1 MVNRL
6 LIRSSW
12 RFFTRH
18 PWQLWL
24 TLLSIALGTAVI
36 IAVDL
41 ANKTASQSFT
51 ESVNA
56 LSGSMTHE
64 VTANKG
70 LIPHAFYRQLRME
83 WGYRNSMP
91 QVEGSAAIDGVY
103 HRLIGID
110 PFAYF
115 DQAGADSSIIP
126 AVDIPRLLTEP
137 QGILIS
143 SDLAQGLN
151 LSKGQTLDARIK
163 NKTLPLTIIGMFDAG
178 RHAALSDVILTDIA
192 TAQTAQGQLQGLSRI
207 HLSMTEIEARE
218 LESRLPAGLKLRSFR
233 GEEEELSQMT
243 EAFRINLTAMSLLA
257 MLVGAFL
264 VYNTMTFSVLQRRRS
279 LAIHR
284 MVGNTGAQLFR
295 HMLLEAMIL
304 GITGGLLGILLGV
317 LLGQG
322 LLILVTQ
329 TISDLYVSVT
339 ADRLLI
345 TPWLI
350 IKGMGITLIAVITA
364 TLVPALEAAR
374 VQPLYVY
381 RSSHLEQRSH
391 RLTLWLAP
399 TGIACMMMSL
409 GLIRLSGS
417 SLLTGFIALFLFIMG
432 YSFLLPAVLK
442 GLIRGL
448 QDMKIFDSLIMRMA
462 LRGVQASLS
471 RTSLAIIALT
481 IAVSATVGVSTMIGS
496 FRASVADWLE
506 MTLQSDLYISARS
519 EQSAH
524 VEATLDPEWLEQ
536 VKALSGIASV
546 STGLHAT
553 LETEGLPVPM
563 LVLQPGVHSQ
573 GGFRFLSGDPDS
585 IWQAFLADEVILVS
599 EPFAYH
605 RQLQTGDVI
614 TIKTGYSGMK
624 PIRIAGIY
632 QDYSATQGMVVMP
645 RRVYERYWGDR
656 NISSIGLS
664 LNSDA
669 DASVIKKQLE
679 QWAANSS
686 SPVVIR
692 SNREIRDLSLV
703 IFDRTFAITH
713 VLRVLV
719 VIVAFVGVFSAL
731 MALFLEKSREFSI
744 LRATGFTPANLRLL
758 VLSQS
763 ALIGLLAGVLSLP
776 LGWIMSD
783 ILIEV
788 INQRS
793 FGWTMQSHFFTSI
806 PFQAILLAVIA
817 AILAALYP
825 TWRISQVSLREGL
838 SSL

>member
-1 MVNRL
+1 MVNWL

-41 ANKTASQSFT
+41 ANMTASQSFT
-51 ESVNA
+51 QSVNA

-64 VTANKG
+64 ITANDG
-70 LIPHAFYRQLRME
+70 LIPNALYRQLRME
-83 WGYRNSMP
+83 WGYRNSTP
-91 QVEGSAAIDGVY
+91 QVEGSVSIAGIY
-103 HRLIGID
+103 YQLIGID
-110 PFAYF
+110 PFAYI
-115 DQAGADSSIIP
+115 DQPGAATRIP
-126 AVDIPRLLTEP
+126 SVDIPRLLTEP
-137 QGILIS
+137 QSILIS
-143 SDLAQGLN
+143 SDMAQGLN
-151 LSKGQTLDARIK
+151 VREGQTLDIRI
-163 NKTLPLTIIGMFDAG
+163 NNQPLPFVIIGVFDARG
-178 RHAALSDVILTDIA
+178 HAGLSDVILTDIA
-192 TAQTAQGQLQGLSRI
+192 TAQTALGKLQGLSSI
-207 HLSMTEIEARE
+207 HLSITEAEAME
-218 LESRLPAGLKLRSFR
+218 LESRLPAGLKLRSYR
-233 GEEEELSQMT
+233 GEREDLSQMT

-295 HMLLEAMIL
+295 HMLLEAVVL

-317 LLGQG
+317 ILGQG

-339 ADRLLI
+339 ADRLLM
-345 TPWLI
+345 TPWLM
-350 IKGMGITLIAVITA
+350 IKGMGITLIAVMTA
-364 TLVPALEAAR
+364 TLAPALEAAR
-374 VQPLYVY
+374 VQPLFVY
-381 RSSHLEQRSH
+381 RSSHLEQRSQ
-391 RLTLWLAP
+391 RLTAWLAP
-399 TGIACMMMSL
+399 AGIACMIISM
-409 GLIRLSGS
+409 GLIRLPGS

-448 QDMKIFDSLIMRMA
+448 QGMKIFDSLIMRMS

-481 IAVSATVGVSTMIGS
+481 IAVSATVGVSLMIGS

-524 VEATLDPEWLEQ
+524 VVSTLDPEWIKQ
-536 VKALSGIASV
+536 VKTLSGIASV
-546 STGLHAT
+546 STGHHAT

-563 LVLQPGVHSQ
+563 LVLQPGIQSA
-573 GGFRFLSGDPDS
+573 GGFRFLDGDPDS
-585 IWQAFLADEVILVS
+585 IWQAFLEDEVILVS

-605 RQLQTGDVI
+605 RQLQAGDSIVV
-614 TIKTGYSGMK
+614 KTGHSGMK

-632 QDYSATQGMVVMP
+632 QDYSATQGMVVLP
-645 RRVYERYWGDR
+645 RRIYERYWIDR

-664 LNSDA
+664 LDNDV
-669 DASVIKKQLE
+669 DASVIKRQLE
-679 QWAANSS
+679 QWAVNSS
-686 SPVVIR
+686 NPVVIR
-692 SNREIRDLSLV
+692 SNREIRDFSLV

-719 VIVAFVGVFSAL
+719 VIVAFIGVFSAL
-731 MALFLEKSREFSI
+731 MALFLEKGREFSI
-744 LRATGFTPANLRLL
+744 LRATGFTPAHLRLL

-793 FGWTMQSHFFTSI
+793 FGWTMQSHFFIGI
-806 PFQAILLAVIA
+806 PFQAILLAVF
-817 AILAALYP
+817 AALLAGIYP

-838 SSL
+838 NSL